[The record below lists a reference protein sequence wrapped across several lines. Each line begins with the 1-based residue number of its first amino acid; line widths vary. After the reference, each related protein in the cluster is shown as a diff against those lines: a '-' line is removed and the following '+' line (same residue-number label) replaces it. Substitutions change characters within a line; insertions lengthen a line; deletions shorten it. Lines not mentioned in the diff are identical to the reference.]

1 MDYFAAMRAFARA
14 VELGSFSKAAEEA
27 EVKVSTVSR
36 YVSALEQDLGA
47 ALLNRSTRRLHL
59 TEAGQAFYERS
70 AQILAD
76 IDDARNATRSLN
88 ARPQGLLRINIPS
101 AFGRLCVMPHM
112 KDFLAAYPD
121 IRLDATLTDATV
133 DLIETG
139 ADIAVRIGALADS
152 SLVARRLA
160 PQRRVL
166 VASPKYLAAAPCL
179 KAPTDLTEHQCL
191 AFALPRGNV
200 WFHQPASEE
209 EKEPVEISIKGKLR
223 TNDSEALRDAAISG
237 LGIALLPTWLVSG
250 ELKEAWLIALLTDW
264 EWSIAAGPQRAI
276 WAVYPPK
283 KVVSPKVRAFIS
295 FLFERFGH
303 PVPYWD
309 RAGDN
314 AFLGLTSERDRA
326 DA

>member
-1 MDYFAAMRAFARA
+1 MSACNRNCPDGKSLLQEGEGSGLMDYFAAMRAFARA

-133 DLIETG
+133 DLIKTG
-139 ADIAVRIGALADS
+139 ADIAVRIGALTDS

-166 VASPKYLAAAPCL
+166 VASPQYLAAAPVL
-179 KAPTDLTEHQCL
+179 NAPADLTEHQCL
-191 AFALPRGNV
+191 AFALQRGMRGFIGRLAKKKRNPSRYRSKANCAPMTPKRCGTRP
-200 WFHQPASEE
+200 FQDLAS
-209 EKEPVEISIKGKLR
+209 
-223 TNDSEALRDAAISG
+223 
-237 LGIALLPTWLVSG
+237 
-250 ELKEAWLIALLTDW
+250 
-264 EWSIAAGPQRAI
+264 
-276 WAVYPPK
+276 
-283 KVVSPKVRAFIS
+283 
-295 FLFERFGH
+295 LFYRHGWCRE
-303 PVPYWD
+303 
-309 RAGDN
+309 
-314 AFLGLTSERDRA
+314 S
-326 DA
+326 